1 MRLLKRLLL
10 VLALATIALPSIS
23 AAQEDSGERLG
34 VRAGY
39 MSSDDGLYEYYG
51 DGWDLTLYFTEHLY
65 RKLLLNVQLAAIY
78 LGDARVPDLDDQLT
92 VSYGIVSQ
100 MRFFYFSVGPMLRIP
115 IGQSWATCA
124 AAGVGI
130 YSVSVSFSSAITAF
144 DYSDQHVGFN
154 GGLGVTR
161 RITGNVSAELNGSV
175 HYVNVD
181 ENLTD
186 LYWAFTNGGD
196 APLMLGLALGV
207 VVDLH

>member
-1 MRLLKRLLL
+1 
-10 VLALATIALPSIS
+10 
-23 AAQEDSGERLG
+23 
-34 VRAGY
+34 
-39 MSSDDGLYEYYG
+39 
-51 DGWDLTLYFTEHLY
+51 
-65 RKLLLNVQLAAIY
+65 
-78 LGDARVPDLDDQLT
+78 
-92 VSYGIVSQ
+92 
-100 MRFFYFSVGPMLRIP
+100 
-115 IGQSWATCA
+115 
-124 AAGVGI
+124 
-130 YSVSVSFSSAITAF
+130 VSVSFSSAITAF